1 MKKSLL
7 YMAAAAALS
16 FGVTA
21 CSPDEFEGADPNARP
36 SMDGVDFNPTVD
48 QETNTLVAHFEK
60 EGCYP
65 VWNIDGVYY
74 SSLPTMSWSN
84 TEAGEHTIELRLGN
98 RNGFSDKSIKKTFKF
113 DKDQVDYSPVFKRL
127 CAKEWRIDYDEVGHM
142 GCGEPATDGSNWWAA
157 GVADKKDW
165 GVYDDR
171 ITFSDPTLK
180 GGTYTYNPG
189 AGGTVY
195 CNKDVTAF
203 GQYNTND
210 GNDYM
215 APVEAQTTTFTI
227 ETDTWTNKDGV
238 SEKVNYLVFPAG
250 TLLPYVPNDDALG
263 ANNRWRIE
271 GLTATRLAL
280 VNDNGGIS
288 WRLVF
293 TTKPEAQAFGGF
305 TYDQADNLWKNA
317 TVTAGGIYY
326 ADANWTPYPDVVQDD
341 IFKVTN
347 QNVTVS
353 LPKST
358 ASEWQAQFPLVTDI
372 KPGGVMSSSKTYD
385 FSAVLTSNKAQR
397 VTLKLVETGDNGVP
411 GSLGIAYDANA
422 VFYVNDINLEPNVPY
437 VFYLVDQQGIDIQD
451 HELQLVMDFGGCAED
466 TEISVENIVLI
477 DHAKNTELDKVP
489 TDQPGEGGEDKP
501 QIDWKEGANLLAGMP
516 IDVTT
521 YYAHGGSWEGYPDL
535 VHSEADGVYKISLPG
550 ASDQQWQ
557 AQYTFHNTGV
567 QLSAAKKYDVRVV
580 IESNNEF
587 DGATIKFTQED
598 NDDVYITADRHHI
611 NEGVNVFEFAA
622 LEGKDISNL
631 KIVYDFGGN
640 PADTEITISD
650 VRLQEA
656 TVLAYDDPN
665 NLWRSVDEGTNFLSV
680 TPWFANNDW
689 GQIGDPAWSHAG
701 NEWSL
706 ILPDGMGGS
715 QWQGQFPINTALTAK
730 GDKAYNFSCIIE
742 CDEDCPGVTI
752 KLTQTDEGEEPNK
765 IKHDNNFFFADRH
778 DVKADVPFKYT
789 AKGVKLAEGTDA
801 HALSLFF
808 DFGGSTVGAN
818 VKIKDIIFE
827 EAE

>member
-1 MKKSLL
+1 
-7 YMAAAAALS
+7 MAAAAALS
-16 FGVTA
+16 LGFTA

-36 SMDGVDFNPTVD
+36 TMDGVDFIPSVD
-48 QETNTLVAHFEK
+48 QETNTVTVTFEK

-74 SSLPTMSWSN
+74 SSLPTMAWSN

-113 DKDQVDYSPVFKRL
+113 DKDQVDYSPIFKRL
-127 CAKEWRIDYDEVGHM
+127 CDKEWRIDYDEVGHM
-142 GCGEPATDGSNWWAA
+142 GCGESGTDGSGWWAA
-157 GVADKKDW
+157 APADKKDW

-171 ITFSDPTLK
+171 ITFSDPGLK

-195 CNKDVTAF
+195 CNKDVATY
-203 GQYNTND
+203 GQFNTND

-215 APVEAQTTTFTI
+215 AKVDAQTTTFTI

-250 TLLPYVPNDDALG
+250 TLLPYVPNDAALNE
-263 ANNRWRIE
+263 NNRWRIE
-271 GLTATRLAL
+271 DIKATRLAL
-280 VNDNGGIS
+280 VNDLAGSIA

-317 TVTAGGIYY
+317 TVTAGGMYY
-326 ADANWTPYPDVVQDD
+326 ADANWTPYPDVVQNDV
-341 IFKVTN
+341 FKVTN
-347 QNVTVS
+347 QSVTVS
-353 LPKST
+353 LPKAT
-358 ASEWQAQFPLVTDI
+358 NSEWQAQFPLVTDI

-385 FSAVLTSNKAQR
+385 FSCVLTSTKAQR

-411 GSLGIAYDANA
+411 GSLGINYDANA
-422 VFYVNDINLEPNVPY
+422 VFYVNNINLEPNVPY

-451 HELQLVMDFGGCAED
+451 HELQLVMDFGGCEAENEV
-466 TEISVENIVLI
+466 TVENIVLI

-521 YYAHGGSWEGYPDL
+521 YYAHGGSWEGYPDP

-665 NLWRSVDEGTNFLSV
+665 NLWAKANVTMDWWYSPADWSGGLDPVVDLSQAPRQY
-680 TPWFANNDW
+680 T
-689 GQIGDPAWSHAG
+689 
-701 NEWSL
+701 L
-706 ILPDGMGGS
+706 TMPDGIGGGEWMGQTKFHTDIAAS
-715 QWQGQFPINTALTAK
+715 ASKT
-730 GDKAYNFSCIIE
+730 YNFAVTLVSEEACTA
-742 CDEDCPGVTI
+742 TI
-752 KLTQTDEGEEPNK
+752 KLAWEGN
-765 IKHDNNFFFADRH
+765 DNDHAFFYVNDVNLEADKEFQFKQLNVSP
-778 DVKADVPFKYT
+778 DVDYDKVVLFVDLGRTPAG
-789 AKGVKLAEGTDA
+789 AKV
-801 HALSLFF
+801 
-808 DFGGSTVGAN
+808 V
-818 VKIKDIIFE
+818 IKDFVLVE
-827 EAE
+827 N